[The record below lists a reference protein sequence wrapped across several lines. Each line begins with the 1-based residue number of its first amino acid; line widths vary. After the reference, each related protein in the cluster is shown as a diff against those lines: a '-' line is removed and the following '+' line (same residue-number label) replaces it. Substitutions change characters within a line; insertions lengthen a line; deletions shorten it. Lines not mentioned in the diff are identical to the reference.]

1 MTKRISEAEI
11 TELYKKWHTPDK
23 VKAHC
28 RAVSQ
33 VAAKLA
39 EELNRHGY
47 NLDVDLIRGTGLV
60 HDVARTE
67 DEHALVGY
75 GILKIMGYMDEAEI
89 VRVHMT
95 YPQYNS
101 VDKLNE
107 CDIVCIADRVVK
119 EDTYVGLDER
129 IDYILKKAE
138 GKPDVQKKILKKKE
152 ETRILLDEIGEIIG
166 KSLDELFAES
176 REAR

>member
-1 MTKRISEAEI
+1 
-11 TELYKKWHTPDK
+11 
-23 VKAHC
+23 
-28 RAVSQ
+28 
-33 VAAKLA
+33 
-39 EELNRHGY
+39 
-47 NLDVDLIRGTGLV
+47 
-60 HDVARTE
+60 
-67 DEHALVGY
+67 
-75 GILKIMGYMDEAEI
+75 
-89 VRVHMT
+89 MT